1 MLDGY
6 RVLEYA
12 PRLRAK
18 LEEVQ
23 ATLPVGY
30 ELDTITYQAEQVEE
44 AVYGVTINVLQTLA
58 IVLAV
63 VVLFLGIRTGLIVGS
78 IIPAVMLV
86 TLAVMGFTGLPLER
100 MSLATMVIALGLLV
114 DNGIVIAEDFK
125 RRLED
130 GVDRDTALKDTGS
143 ELTIPLAASTAT
155 TIFVFLPLMLAQ
167 HEAGEYTRSISLV
180 VLISLTASWF
190 LAIMVTPILCHRFIP
205 APDPSPGLDNAGDG
219 GKKKSGGLFDILER
233 GYGGLLRLI
242 LRFRLVF
249 LGLMVAV
256 MAISVWGMTLVP
268 AKFFPDSDRAQV
280 LVTVELPS
288 DVALSTTDRQMR
300 NVYAALK
307 DEDRFPYVNDFAGYA
322 GYGGPRFVLSLAPLD
337 PAPNKGFM
345 VVNVDTVED
354 MPKAI
359 AGLRDLFRNDFPT
372 VQARVLGMFLGPS
385 DPGVI
390 QAQIKGPDAAY
401 VTGKAEELEAIFAS
415 VPGTIDVWQDWENRV
430 PKIAVDIDQA
440 RARRAGVT
448 SDAIARTLS
457 GYFSGRRVSQYREG
471 DDIFPIV
478 ARARGEERADLD
490 RVRSLGV
497 FASDGSTVPLFQV
510 ANFRIVSDYAV
521 IQREDMTRTVTVEAR
536 PLGVSPED
544 MVPKIQDQIDQFSDS
559 LASGHSFEYDGI
571 ITDSAEGQA
580 ALAANVPLCLAV
592 IVFLLVV
599 QFNSFKRPIII
610 LVTIP
615 LIVAGAALGLNIM
628 QADFGFM
635 VILGLYSLAGIV
647 INNAIVLID
656 RIDIEQR
663 ENPDDKMGAIVS
675 ASVRRLRPIIMTTVT
690 TILGLLPLILA
701 RDPLFY
707 GMSCVMAFGLAV
719 GTVMT
724 LGITPVLYSMMIRE
738 RQDDDVETRV
748 AADLD
753 AKSQTSTMGEGSHAA
768 AT

>member
-1 MLDGY
+1 
-6 RVLEYA
+6 
-12 PRLRAK
+12 
-18 LEEVQ
+18 
-23 ATLPVGY
+23 
-30 ELDTITYQAEQVEE
+30 
-44 AVYGVTINVLQTLA
+44 
-58 IVLAV
+58 
-63 VVLFLGIRTGLIVGS
+63 
-78 IIPAVMLV
+78 
-86 TLAVMGFTGLPLER
+86 
-100 MSLATMVIALGLLV
+100 
-114 DNGIVIAEDFK
+114 
-125 RRLED
+125 
-130 GVDRDTALKDTGS
+130 
-143 ELTIPLAASTAT
+143 
-155 TIFVFLPLMLAQ
+155 
-167 HEAGEYTRSISLV
+167 
-180 VLISLTASWF
+180 
-190 LAIMVTPILCHRFIP
+190 
-205 APDPSPGLDNAGDG
+205 
-219 GKKKSGGLFDILER
+219 
-233 GYGGLLRLI
+233 
-242 LRFRLVF
+242 
-249 LGLMVAV
+249 
-256 MAISVWGMTLVP
+256 
-268 AKFFPDSDRAQV
+268 
-280 LVTVELPS
+280 
-288 DVALSTTDRQMR
+288 MR
-300 NVYAALK
+300 NIYAALK
-307 DEDRFPYVNDFAGYA
+307 DEERFPYVDDFAGYA

-372 VQARVLGMFLGPS
+372 IQARVRGMFLGPS

-401 VTGKAEELEAIFAS
+401 VTGKAEVLEAIFAS
-415 VPGTIDVWQDWENRV
+415 VPGHD
-430 PKIAVDIDQA
+430 
-440 RARRAGVT
+440 RRLAGLGEPASRKSQSIST
-448 SDAIARTLS
+448 RREPGAPGSPSDAIARTLS

-510 ANFRIVSDYAV
+510 ADFRIVSDYAV

-544 MVPKIQDQIDQFSDS
+544 MVPRIQGQIDQLSDS
-559 LASGHSFEYDGI
+559 LAPGHSFEYDGI

-628 QADFGFM
+628 RADFGFM

-663 ENPDDKMGAIVS
+663 ENPDDKSGAIVS

-738 RQDDDVETRV
+738 RQDEHVETI
-748 AADLD
+748 AAEDSG
-753 AKSQTSTMGEGSHAA
+753 AKSQTSTVGEGSQAA